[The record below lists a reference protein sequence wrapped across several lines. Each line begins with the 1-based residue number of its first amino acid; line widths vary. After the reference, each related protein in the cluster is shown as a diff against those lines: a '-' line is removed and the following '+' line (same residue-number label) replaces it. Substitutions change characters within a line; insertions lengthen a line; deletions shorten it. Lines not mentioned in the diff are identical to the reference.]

1 MKHESR
7 EDSHKVCGVCGQASV
22 RVPTASLILR
32 EYAVR
37 ALPPDPEHQN
47 SGPITNLC
55 YTTSHHRL
63 INSKPGSAF
72 SMQITECH
80 LETLCESMVKLADWS
95 ESKLP
100 ASGITRHTRERL
112 D

>member
-1 MKHESR
+1 MNLEKIVTR
-7 EDSHKVCGVCGQASV
+7 CAVFAQPSV
-22 RVPTASLILR
+22 SAGAPASLILR

-47 SGPITNLC
+47 SGPMTNLC
-55 YTTSHHRL
+55 HTTSYHRL

-80 LETLCESMVKLADWS
+80 LETLCESMMKLADWS
-95 ESKLP
+95 ELKLP

>member
-1 MKHESR
+1 MNYTFPNFGDTMKHESR

-47 SGPITNLC
+47 NGQLPICVT
-55 YTTSHHRL
+55 
-63 INSKPGSAF
+63 P
-72 SMQITECH
+72 
-80 LETLCESMVKLADWS
+80 
-95 ESKLP
+95 
-100 ASGITRHTRERL
+100 RHII